1 MPADNGRTVYLD
13 HAATTPVDPRVL
25 EAMLPYFTDIF
36 GNPSSVHEAG
46 RDARAGLDW
55 ARGTLARILG
65 CRPRE
70 VVFTGGATEANN
82 LAIRGTLDRAR
93 RDFPGERHHVIT
105 TAIEHHAV
113 LHAVQALA
121 EFDGVDVTI
130 VPVDASGVVR
140 AEDVEAAIR
149 PETRLISVMYANNE
163 IGTIQPVAE
172 IAGIARERGVV
183 VHCDAVQAA
192 GSLPLDVNELGV
204 DLLSISAHKFYG
216 PKGVGLLYVREG
228 VRLQPLVHGGG
239 QERALR
245 PGTENVAGVV
255 GMATALL
262 LAVEEREERNAH
274 DRELRD
280 RLMDQL
286 LERIPD
292 SYVNGDLERRLPN
305 NLNIGFD
312 GVDGESVLLD
322 LDLNGIAASSGSACA
337 SATNEPSH
345 VLLAI
350 GLDEAAADATLRLTV
365 GRSNTREQID
375 RAIEV
380 IVNAVERVRGV
391 AAGG

>member
-1 MPADNGRTVYLD
+1 
-13 HAATTPVDPRVL
+13 
-25 EAMLPYFTDIF
+25 MLPYFTDIF

-192 GSLPLDVNELGV
+192 GALPLDVNELGV

-350 GLDEAAADATLRLTV
+350 GLDEVAADATLRLTV

-375 RAIEV
+375 RAVEV